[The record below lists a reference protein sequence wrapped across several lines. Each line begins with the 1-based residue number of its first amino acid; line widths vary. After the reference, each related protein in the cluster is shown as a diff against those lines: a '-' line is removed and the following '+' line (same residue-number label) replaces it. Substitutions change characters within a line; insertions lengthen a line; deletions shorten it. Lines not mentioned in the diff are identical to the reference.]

1 MTHSRY
7 LFARIVVVAAV
18 ATLLGGCGAG
28 RSFHRGDTAARAG
41 DWDAAVAQ
49 YRLALQKDPDRAE
62 YRIALE
68 RAMISASLVHLD
80 QARLFEAR
88 GQLEDALREYR
99 RASEFD
105 PPNRQIAS
113 KVAEVERR
121 IRDQQENNRPRPNIQ
136 QLRDAA
142 RQQGPPPL
150 LNLTTNVP
158 ALRFTNASLRDIL
171 NSIGMATGIN
181 VTYDNQFQDR
191 TYSVQMDNVTLEEAL
206 TQILTANQ
214 LFYKV
219 VNQRTIMV
227 IPDNAQ
233 KRNQYEEQVIRTF
246 FISHADATELAQLIN
261 TIIRVGGGQVQP
273 MVAANK
279 TANTITIRAT
289 TAVSSVIEKIIESND
304 NPRAEIVVD
313 VQILEVNRSRAKQF
327 GLDLGS
333 YSIGS
338 VFSPEADPRGTTTT
352 TGGATTG
359 GGDLTPR
366 PFNANTIS
374 RGINTADFYLAVPA
388 AVVRFLETD
397 TETRLVAK
405 PQLRGAEGQKI
416 TLNLGD
422 RIPIPTTVFTP
433 LAQGGA
439 NVNPLTS
446 FTYQDVG
453 VNVEMTPRVT
463 FEDDILLELTVE
475 NSTLGG
481 NVSVAGTSLPSIG
494 SRKVTT
500 RLRLREGESTLL
512 AGLLRED
519 ERKVL
524 KGFPTLLRVPV
535 LKQLFAANDNTA
547 GQTDIVM
554 LLTPR
559 IVRTHELTAQ
569 DVAPIYVGTQQNFG
583 LGGPPPLIAAP
594 AGAEPGAPGAAAPA
608 VAPAG
613 GPQAVAPGGVP
624 PTPAGI
630 AVVPPGSSATP
641 GTTTVPAAP
650 AAPTFAESTIPR
662 DPTGPPAPVPLQP
675 GAAVAPNNAVGGQ
688 VMVSPPGTEFR
699 VGGGPYTV
707 PISISGAS
715 RVSNLSLTITF
726 NPAVV
731 RVRTVQEGSFMRSG
745 GIQAA
750 FTQQV
755 DAAAG
760 RIDIAIIR
768 PGDTTGVA
776 GTGLLAAVL
785 FDAIMP
791 GAANLA
797 VTGSGS
803 LPGGGALSL
812 QFAQVPVVNVR

>member
-1 MTHSRY
+1 MTHSRH
-7 LFARIVVVAAV
+7 LIARVAVVAAL
-18 ATLLGGCGAG
+18 AALLAGCGAS

-49 YRLALQKDPDRAE
+49 YRLALQKEPDRAE

-68 RAMISASLVHLD
+68 RAMISASLLHLD
-80 QARLFEAR
+80 QARLFEAKS
-88 GQLEDALREYR
+88 QLEEALREYR

-105 PPNRQIAS
+105 PPNRQIAA

-206 TQILTANQ
+206 NQILTANQ

-338 VFSPEADPRGTTTT
+338 VFSPEADPRGTTST

-359 GGDLTPR
+359 SSDLTPR

-388 AVVRFLETD
+388 AVLRFLEED
-397 TETRLVAK
+397 RETKLVAK

-463 FEDDILLELTVE
+463 FEDDILLELVVE

-494 SRKVTT
+494 SRRVST

-519 ERKVL
+519 ERKSL
-524 KGFPTLLRVPV
+524 KGFPTLLRVPIF
-535 LKQLFAANDNTA
+535 KQLFGANDTSA
-547 GQTDIVM
+547 AQTDIVM

-559 IVRTHELTAQ
+559 IVRTHELTPQ

-583 LGGPPPLIAAP
+583 LGGPPPLIAQP
-594 AGAEPGAPGAAAPA
+594 AGAEPAAP

-624 PTPAGI
+624 PAPAGV
-630 AVVPPGSSATP
+630 AVVPPGSSAIP
-641 GTTTVPAAP
+641 GTTTVPASP
-650 AAPTFAESTIPR
+650 AAPVSAESTIPR
-662 DPTGPPAPVPLQP
+662 DPTGPPTPTPLQP
-675 GAAVAPNNAVGGQ
+675 GAAVAPSNAVGGL
-688 VMVSPPGTEFR
+688 VVVSPPGTEFR

-707 PISISGAS
+707 PISITGAS

-726 NPAVV
+726 NPAVL

-768 PGDTTGVA
+768 PGDATGVA

-785 FDAIMP
+785 FDAITP

-812 QFAQVPVVNVR
+812 QFAPVPVVNVR

>member
-7 LFARIVVVAAV
+7 HFARIVAVAAV
-18 ATLLGGCGAG
+18 AVLLAGCGAS

-68 RAMISASLVHLD
+68 RAMISASLLHLD

-88 GQLEDALREYR
+88 GQLEEALREYR

-105 PPNRQIAS
+105 PPNRQIAG

-121 IRDQQENNRPRPNIQ
+121 IRDQAENNRARPNIQ

-313 VQILEVNRSRAKQF
+313 VQILEVNRTRAKQF

-333 YSIGS
+333 YSIGA
-338 VFSPEADPRGTTTT
+338 VFSPETDPRGTTTT
-352 TGGATTG
+352 GGTTTG

-397 TETRLVAK
+397 SETKLVAK

-463 FEDDILLELTVE
+463 FEDDIILELFVE
-475 NSTLGG
+475 SSTLGG

-512 AGLLRED
+512 AGLLKED
-519 ERKVL
+519 ERKSL
-524 KGFPTLLRVPV
+524 SGFPTLLRVPV
-535 LKQLFAANDNTA
+535 LKQLFAANNNSVA
-547 GQTDIVM
+547 QTDIVM

-559 IVRTHELTAQ
+559 IVRTHELSQQ

-583 LGGPPPLIAAP
+583 LGGPPPLIAQP
-594 AGAEPGAPGAAAPA
+594 AGAEPAVPGAAAPQP

-650 AAPTFAESTIPR
+650 APPTFAESTIPR

-675 GAAVAPNNAVGGQ
+675 GAPVAPSNAVGGR

-707 PISISGAS
+707 PISINGAS

-768 PGDTTGVA
+768 PGDSTGVA

-812 QFAQVPVVNVR
+812 QFAPVPVVNVR